1 MRGVR
6 GTARCACFLR
16 RIDRPVASGYPV
28 RHTAIVAV
36 HLENRVNIRSLST
49 ACAMAAGLAASVPAS
64 AQQSVMSINHV
75 VTYNMPH
82 HECMRRGSQTLA
94 MARLNQ
100 FGTTSEAVWGE
111 TYDRMFTAVIYCLTT
126 RDVAVMVVNG
136 PDRGVTH
143 NLVEDLVSAWNR
155 SR

>member
-1 MRGVR
+1 
-6 GTARCACFLR
+6 
-16 RIDRPVASGYPV
+16 
-28 RHTAIVAV
+28 
-36 HLENRVNIRSLST
+36 
-49 ACAMAAGLAASVPAS
+49 
-64 AQQSVMSINHV
+64 MSINHV
-75 VTYNMPH
+75 VTYNLPH
-82 HECMRRGSQTLA
+82 YECMRRGSQTLA

-111 TYDRMFTAVIYCLTT
+111 TYDRRFTAVVYCLTT